1 MRAKTN
7 AACTAPSRTFI
18 LITAACDEKTM
29 DDGDRATSGEA
40 ASRRGARGCAAT
52 LEHR

>member
-18 LITAACDEKTM
+18 LMTAACDEKVM
-29 DDGDRATSGEA
+29 DHDDRSTSGEV
-40 ASRRGARGCAAT
+40 ASRRSARGCAAT
-52 LEHR
+52 FDHR